1 MFDKKVEIYLLSL
14 YTCKNYKLYKRQKV
28 KINCA

>member
-14 YTCKNYKLYKRQKV
+14 YVKNYKMYKRQKA
-28 KINCA
+28 KINCV